1 MPGIQIGLND
11 SDCEEMDQEPAESE
25 KSSHE
30 ETDSSPGSD
39 EDDSSDMDEETCEF
53 RRTVCIED
61 MADLEKYFVYLKE
74 RLYVERIA
82 QTTSKLT
89 EVRIG
94 RAEEYIQPLK
104 ELQES
109 IKIRT
114 EVAGILKE
122 LRQVNIKNIYDA
134 EKSSTH
140 QNFENDK
147 NILMDKIKGELQE
160 KVRKLE
166 EDRNNIDISS
176 DIWKEHLSSKKNR
189 KKYLDYSN
197 LERRRKPVIKKGYI
211 DPVTHRA
218 YAYPARHIKLEEIM
232 LRFAEHAVIESESPS
247 RDRNFYKC
255 KGHLYVIYLAL
266 LSE

>member
-197 LERRRKPVIKKGYI
+197 LERRRKPVS
-211 DPVTHRA
+211 VTDILLIFHTFVIL
-218 YAYPARHIKLEEIM
+218 HIKLEEIM